1 MNYYISDLHL
11 CHQAAIG
18 FDNRPFA
25 NLDEM
30 HKIIINNWNNV
41 IKGLDNVYIL
51 GDVGWKQDETIEIIK
66 KLKGKKHLILGN
78 HDKKNKVL
86 DCFSSVNNYL
96 ELKDNG
102 LNIVLSHYPIAHWNK
117 SDYGSVH
124 LYGHIHE
131 GRESRPFEFYKSHM
145 RELGFPYFC
154 YNVGCMLENIDY
166 TPRTLKEIMGDEY
179 PMID

>member
-30 HKIIINNWNNV
+30 HKKIIDNWNNV

-66 KLKGKKHLILGN
+66 KMKGKKHLILGN
-78 HDKKNKVL
+78 HD
-86 DCFSSVNNYL
+86 
-96 ELKDNG
+96 
-102 LNIVLSHYPIAHWNK
+102 
-117 SDYGSVH
+117 
-124 LYGHIHE
+124 
-131 GRESRPFEFYKSHM
+131 
-145 RELGFPYFC
+145 
-154 YNVGCMLENIDY
+154 
-166 TPRTLKEIMGDEY
+166 
-179 PMID
+179 